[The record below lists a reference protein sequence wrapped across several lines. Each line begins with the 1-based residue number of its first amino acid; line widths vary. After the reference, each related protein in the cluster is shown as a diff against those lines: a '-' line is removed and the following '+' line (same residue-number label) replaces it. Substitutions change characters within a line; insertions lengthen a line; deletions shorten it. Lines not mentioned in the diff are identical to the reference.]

1 MKYKTSAFFMAIAA
15 GTMVAGGAAAQFGGI
30 GSALKRE
37 ANKKKN
43 EAADEAAKKAAAEL
57 ERLGGGAAT
66 GKKGKKGSASSG
78 SAALGTPAKSLT
90 DFTKCAGIPLEK
102 VTIGR
107 LGDYT
112 FQQGFSKEK
121 RTGFINRRAGNVIRD
136 CITPSLQAGE
146 IVYFEVD
153 TAKYN
158 QLKKGNGLKWQCV
171 KSNNPSGGTVKLN
184 DWNGTSAR
192 YLGTS
197 AMKLHCG
204 NDQGVTDCASGK
216 NSDRA
221 NAYVKEMKQRGKT
234 GISFLARYLERG
246 LEDRGG
252 KLYCQFYAPDSG
264 KSLVGF
270 EMMFASR

>member
-1 MKYKTSAFFMAIAA
+1 MKYKISAVAIAIAA

-30 GSALKRE
+30 GSAIKRE
-37 ANKKKN
+37 ADKKKGEAVN
-43 EAADEAAKKAAAEL
+43 ELDRLAGSKTKGAK
-57 ERLGGGAAT
+57 
-66 GKKGKKGSASSG
+66 SNSVASNTDMG
-78 SAALGTPAKSLT
+78 VPAKSLT

-121 RTGFINRRAGNVIRD
+121 RTGFINRRPGNVIRD

-158 QLKKGNGLKWQCV
+158 QLRKGNGLKWQCV
-171 KSNNPSGGTVKLN
+171 KSKNPGGGTVKLN
-184 DWNGTSAR
+184 DWNGTSPR

-221 NAYVKEMKQRGKT
+221 SAYTKEMKQRGKT

-246 LEDRGG
+246 NESRGG

-270 EMMFASR
+270 EMNFASR

>member
-1 MKYKTSAFFMAIAA
+1 MRYKLTACVMAAA
-15 GTMVAGGAAAQFGGI
+15 AASMFAGGAAAQFGGL
-30 GSALKRE
+30 GSAIKRE
-37 ANKKKN
+37 ANKKRN
-43 EAADEAAKKAAAEL
+43 EAANKVEEAIRGGPKKRPGNSLANS
-57 ERLGGGAAT
+57 G
-66 GKKGKKGSASSG
+66 GSAK
-78 SAALGTPAKSLT
+78 LGTPSQSLT

-102 VTIGR
+102 VTVGR

-153 TAKYN
+153 TPKYK
-158 QLKKGNGLKWQCV
+158 QLRKGNGLKWQCV
-171 KSNNPSGGTVKLN
+171 KSNNPSAGTVKLN
-184 DWNGTSAR
+184 DWNGTSDR

-204 NDQGVTDCASGK
+204 NDQGVSDCATGT

-221 NAYVKEMKQRGKT
+221 GAYTKEMKSRGKT

-246 LEDRGG
+246 NESRGG
-252 KLYCQFYAPDSG
+252 KLYCQFYAPDTG

-270 EMMFASR
+270 EMMFQSR

>member
-1 MKYKTSAFFMAIAA
+1 MKYKLTACIMALTA
-15 GTMVAGGAAAQFGGI
+15 GATVAGGAAAQFRGL
-30 GSALKRE
+30 GSAIRDE
-37 ANKKKN
+37 ANKRGE
-43 EAADEAAKKAAAEL
+43 EAAEQL
-57 ERLGGGAAT
+57 RGASR
-66 GKKGKKGSASSG
+66 GESNSG
-78 SAALGTPAKSLT
+78 SATSSGGSVEMGTPAKSLT

-121 RTGFINRRAGNVIRD
+121 RTGFIDRRPGSVMRD

-153 TAKYN
+153 TARYK
-158 QLKKGNGLKWQCV
+158 QLRRGNGLKWQCV
-171 KSNNPSGGTVKLN
+171 KSNNPSGGTVDLN
-184 DWNGTSAR
+184 DWNGTSDR

-221 NAYVKEMKQRGKT
+221 NAYVSEMNQRGKT

-246 LEDRGG
+246 NESRGG

-264 KSLVGF
+264 KSLVAF
-270 EMMFASR
+270 EMMFAPR

>member
-1 MKYKTSAFFMAIAA
+1 MRNKLAACVIAA
-15 GTMVAGGAAAQFGGI
+15 AAGAMFAGGAAAQFGGI
-30 GSALKRE
+30 GSAIKRE
-37 ANKKKN
+37 ANKKKDQA
-43 EAADEAAKKAAAEL
+43 EEEL
-57 ERLGGGAAT
+57 EAVVRGQ
-66 GKKGKKGSASSG
+66 SNSS
-78 SAALGTPAKSLT
+78 STKSSKSTANLGTPSKSLT
-90 DFTKCAGIPLEK
+90 DLTKCAGIPLEK
-102 VTIGR
+102 VTVGR
-107 LGDYT
+107 LGEYT

-153 TAKYN
+153 TPKYK
-158 QLKKGNGLKWQCV
+158 QLSKGNGLKWQCV
-171 KSNNPSGGTVKLN
+171 KSNNPGGGTVDLN
-184 DWNGTSAR
+184 AWNGTSDR

-204 NDQGVTDCASGK
+204 NDQGVTDCATGT

-221 NAYVKEMKQRGKT
+221 GAYTKEMSSRGKT
-234 GISFLARYLERG
+234 GISFLARYLDRG
-246 LEDRGG
+246 NESRGG

-270 EMMFASR
+270 EMMFQPR